1 MTVTSTCYM
10 IPYHIIGSKENVVP
24 IIVSVPH
31 CGTLIPDDLKDQFL
45 SEQISTLDD
54 TDWYVNQLYDFAPSI
69 GITMISATYSRW
81 VIDLN
86 REVDDRPLYNDGRII
101 TSVCPVTNFKGEK
114 IYSDKR
120 KSVTKKEIKRRQ
132 ALYYQPYHEKL
143 QALLDDRLKTFG
155 RVLLWDCHSIRQFV
169 PTIHPL
175 KFPDLILGDA
185 DERSASSILINDALQ
200 VLGTSSLAVSHNYPF
215 KGGTITRTYGK
226 PHLGQHALQLEMTK
240 VNYMDDDE
248 RVYDDAC
255 AEHIRQLLRRVFEK
269 LIERLTDETTSL

>member
-1 MTVTSTCYM
+1 M
-10 IPYHIIGSKENVVP
+10 IPYHINEAKENVVP

-31 CGTLIPDDLKDQFL
+31 CGTLIPDDLRNQFFPNQL
-45 SEQISTLDD
+45 DTLDD
-54 TDWYVNQLYDFAPSI
+54 TDWYVDKLYDFVPSM

-86 REVDDRPLYNDGRII
+86 REIDDRPLYQDGRII
-101 TSVCPVTNFKGEK
+101 TGVCPVANFKGEK
-114 IYSDKR
+114 LYVNKR
-120 KSVTKKEIKRRQ
+120 RAVDKKEIQRRYT
-132 ALYYQPYHEKL
+132 LYYRPYHEKL
-143 QALLDDRLKTFG
+143 QQLLKERLASFG
-155 RVLLWDCHSIRQFV
+155 RVLLWDCHSIRQHV

-185 DERSASSILINDALQ
+185 NERSASSVLINDALQ
-200 VLGTSSLAVSHNYPF
+200 VLGSKSWAVSHNYPF

-248 RVYDDAC
+248 RVFDETR
-255 AEHIRQLLRRVFEK
+255 AEKMRQLLRSVFEK
-269 LIERLTDETTSL
+269 LIDRMSDETTSL